1 MIRYILFT
9 ALLLMALGCS
19 QSENNPK
26 TGIEPVDTTATPD
39 TELQEATIYLYK
51 KDQITTEINARKI
64 MKFDDIDSMMAYT
77 LDIDLI
83 DSSGKVTTQIVGD
96 SGVIRETAGV
106 LRIFGNVLVLTENGL
121 KLETDYLWWDSNT
134 DRIKSDDFVKIT
146 RTETGD
152 VMSGWGLDSD
162 KDLSSIK
169 ILDRVSGSINDLD
182 NVGN

>member
-1 MIRYILFT
+1 MIKYILIT
-9 ALLLMALGCS
+9 ILLFLAVGCT
-19 QSENNPK
+19 QNETNPK
-26 TGIEPVDTTATPD
+26 TGTEPVDTAATPD

-51 KDQITTEINARKI
+51 KERITTEINALRI
-64 MKFDDIDSMMAYT
+64 MKFDNIDSMMAYT

-83 DSSGKVTTQIVGD
+83 DSTGKVTTQIVGD
-96 SGVIRETAGV
+96 SGVIREAAGV
-106 LRIFGNVLVLTENGL
+106 LRIFGNVLVETENGL

-146 RTETGD
+146 RVETGD

-162 KDLSSIK
+162 KDLSTIK